1 MNAQGNLTEVV
12 RARVDRDLADALARQ
27 AAREG
32 REVSQLVRNTLRAA
46 MVEAGQLSEVIERG

>member
-27 AAREG
+27 AVKEG

-46 MVEAGQLSEVIERG
+46 MVAAGQLSEVIERA